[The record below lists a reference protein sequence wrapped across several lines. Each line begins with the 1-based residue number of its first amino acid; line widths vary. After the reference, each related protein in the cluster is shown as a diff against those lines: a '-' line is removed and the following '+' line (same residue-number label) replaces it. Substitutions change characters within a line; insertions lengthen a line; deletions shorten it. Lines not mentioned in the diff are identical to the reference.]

1 MGILVGIEGIDGS
14 GKTSVVEPLVEK
26 LKVLN
31 IHAKALNK
39 RKVDYPDSRIEKY
52 TKAISELIWY
62 KSDDP
67 YYFVTSQ
74 GWLYLHAIWYTMLI
88 ENEILPSLTQYD
100 VIIVDGWYYKIY
112 SKFLLKDNF
121 NKNLLDEVI
130 GSLRKCDKVFMLDVN
145 PSICWNRREKFKYTE
160 MGGYDNNVE
169 DPYTSYINYQGSIR
183 NIMREMAQ
191 KDDWFVVD
199 TNKLSINDTVNVLS
213 QDIIKLIKVSENDE
227 I

>member
-26 LKVLN
+26 LKVLD

-112 SKFLLKDNF
+112 NTIHL
-121 NKNLLDEVI
+121 
-130 GSLRKCDKVFMLDVN
+130 
-145 PSICWNRREKFKYTE
+145 
-160 MGGYDNNVE
+160 
-169 DPYTSYINYQGSIR
+169 Q
-183 NIMREMAQ
+183 
-191 KDDWFVVD
+191 
-199 TNKLSINDTVNVLS
+199 
-213 QDIIKLIKVSENDE
+213 
-227 I
+227 